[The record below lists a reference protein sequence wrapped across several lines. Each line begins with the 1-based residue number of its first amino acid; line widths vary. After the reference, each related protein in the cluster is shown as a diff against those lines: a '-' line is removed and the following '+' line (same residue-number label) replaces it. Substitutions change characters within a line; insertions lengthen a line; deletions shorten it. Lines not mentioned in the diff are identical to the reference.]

1 MSAITALEATIRS
14 DIGKGASRRLR
25 KTGLVPGII
34 YGAKTAP
41 LSINLLHNKVMKA
54 LENES
59 FYSRVLTL
67 KIDGKDQQVVLKDL
81 QRHPFKK
88 QILHMDFLRVKSDE
102 EISRTIQLHFIN
114 EENAPG
120 IKIGGGTVMHYEKEV
135 EISCLPAN
143 LPDFI
148 EVDVGNVELDQ
159 VIHFGDLKLPTGVK
173 LASDKDS
180 GLPVVTIH
188 IPKVIEEVEETA
200 APVAIET
207 EITTEKKIDESAE
220 VSDKDKDKEKEKE
233 KEKDKNKDKK

>member
-1 MSAITALEATIRS
+1 MSTITALEASMRA

-25 KTGLVPGII
+25 KTGLIPGII
-34 YGAKTAP
+34 YGAKQAP
-41 LSINLLHNKVMKA
+41 ISINLQHHKIIKA
-54 LENES
+54 LEDEA
-59 FYSRVLTL
+59 FYSRILTL
-67 KIDGKDQQVVLKDL
+67 KLDGKDQQVVLKDL

-102 EISRTIQLHFIN
+102 AIIRTIQLHFIN
-114 EENAPG
+114 ETIAPG
-120 IKIGGGTVMHYEKEV
+120 IKIGGGTVLHYEKEV

-159 VIHFGDLKLPTGVK
+159 VIHFGDLKLPKGVK
-173 LASDKDS
+173 LASEKDA

-188 IPKVIEEVEETA
+188 IPKVVEEETETA

-207 EITTEKKIDESAE
+207 EITTEKKEDETADAAS
-220 VSDKDKDKEKEKE
+220 SDKDKDKDKGKEKG
-233 KEKDKNKDKK
+233 KDKK